1 MNFLDRRIHL
11 VTGKGGVGRTTVA
24 VALAQAAARTGRRVL
39 LAEIGDPEGGYSAI
53 GRKFGREYLTPEPE
67 PLAEGIMGCH
77 LWAIRGHE
85 LFVRSVIPAGPLIK
99 AALASKPLRRFLVA
113 APSLHE
119 MGVLYH
125 ILSLLKQK
133 DGRGRPRHEVFIVD
147 MPATGHTLALTSLP
161 AIILNLLPVGPMARA
176 MREGQSYLNDPANGA
191 AWVVTLPEQL
201 PVSEALELL
210 DGLRSTEMPAGG
222 VILNRMPENPFTDEE
237 RDALELLLDE
247 TPMHG
252 EIAFQRIGSA
262 EVSSTRLKQGTSVPV
277 WELPE
282 ILGPKDEEP
291 AFSLADFLA
300 PLIASTS

>member
-1 MNFLDRRIHL
+1 MSFFDRRIHL

-24 VALAQAAARTGRRVL
+24 VALAHAVARAGRRVL

-53 GRKFGREYLTPEPE
+53 GRKFGREHLTPEPE

-85 LFVRSVIPAGPLIK
+85 LFARSVIPAGPLIK

-119 MGVLYH
+119 LGVLYH
-125 ILSLLKQK
+125 ILSLLKEKNEQ
-133 DGRGRPRHEVFIVD
+133 GRPRHEVFIVD

-161 AIILNLLPVGPMARA
+161 AIILDLLPVGPMARA
-176 MREGQSYLNDPANGA
+176 IREGQSYLNDPTKGA

-210 DGLRSTEMPAGG
+210 GGLRSTEIPTGG
-222 VILNRMPENPFTDEE
+222 VILNRMPKNPFTDEE
-237 RDALELLLDE
+237 HDVLELLLDE

-252 EIAFQRIGSA
+252 EIAFRRIGSA
-262 EVSSTRLKQGTSVPV
+262 HVSMERLKERASVPV

-282 ILGPKDEEP
+282 IVGPADEEP
-291 AFSLADFLA
+291 AFSLVDTLT
-300 PLIASTS
+300 PLIARTS

>member
-1 MNFLDRRIHL
+1 MHGL
-11 VTGKGGVGRTTVA
+11 VT
-24 VALAQAAARTGRRVL
+24 
-39 LAEIGDPEGGYSAI
+39 
-53 GRKFGREYLTPEPE
+53 
-67 PLAEGIMGCH
+67 
-77 LWAIRGHE
+77 
-85 LFVRSVIPAGPLIK
+85 
-99 AALASKPLRRFLVA
+99 
-113 APSLHE
+113 
-119 MGVLYH
+119 
-125 ILSLLKQK
+125 
-133 DGRGRPRHEVFIVD
+133 PRHEVFIVD

-176 MREGQSYLNDPANGA
+176 MRVGQSYLNDPANGA

-222 VILNRMPENPFTDEE
+222 VILTRMPENPFTDEE

-262 EVSSTRLKQGTSVPV
+262 EISSTRLKQETSVPV

-282 ILGPKDEEP
+282 ILGPKNEEP

>member
-1 MNFLDRRIHL
+1 MSFLDRRIHL

-24 VALAQAAARTGRRVL
+24 VALAHAAARAGRRVL

-53 GRKFGREYLTPEPE
+53 GRKFGREHLTPEPE
-67 PLAEGIMGCH
+67 PLAEGIMGCQ
-77 LWAIRGHE
+77 LCAIRGHE

-125 ILSLLKQK
+125 ILSLLKAK
-133 DGRGRPRHEVFIVD
+133 DRQGRPRHEVFIVD

-161 AIILNLLPVGPMARA
+161 AIILDLLPVGPMARA
-176 MREGQSYLNDPANGA
+176 MREGQSYLNDPTKAA

-222 VILNRMPENPFTDEE
+222 VILNRVPEDPFTEEE
-237 RDALELLLDE
+237 RDALALLLDE
-247 TPMHG
+247 KPMHG
-252 EIAFQRIGSA
+252 EVAFRRIGSA
-262 EVSSTRLKQGTSVPV
+262 QISTARLKQRTSLPV

-282 ILGPKDEEP
+282 IFGPGDEEP
-291 AFSLADFLA
+291 AFSLADILA
-300 PLIASTS
+300 PLIAGTS